1 MKLAHLKY
9 VIGSINNKEK
19 SNLQK
24 ITNSKMKQ
32 SSLSIFAEDILKDY
46 GTFMEQHDSKMQLLR
61 KQMLNNGTEEQ
72 LLTSVLPAIEIKYIE
87 NDSINGFFNLRLTE
101 PELLANK
108 PLTTLS
114 NLCNQCNDLTQIA
127 QQLQLKFLST
137 SNQIETLQISL
148 GISPNM
154 SLEHILCKMSSAID
168 FFCQVYFML
177 KRAIAVLQ
185 NIWMQIT
192 SYASIAIDIHE
203 AHLFNIFDAMAEL
216 LQHIVTF
223 NEITEQ
229 SNLSSKWSFYRKWLQ
244 TLAKNSETFERCSSF
259 ELNGL
264 ETSLNDIENVI
275 TGNIFRIFLHSL
287 LETKRQLNLK
297 DANVNYITQHSNA
310 YIRKLMSCLE
320 ANQAHEF
327 KHYEDPKYLLRLTA
341 FICVLHQLGI
351 LLDGKLL
358 KNALDTLLRYQR
370 VSLERNVYW
379 SPQAFIAKHAKTLLK
394 AQDKPHDNLKQYLAT
409 VERINGNDFKT
420 CRQLGT
426 QLTLWS
432 ISMQRVF
439 TTGCFDQLK
448 SFSKLIIQG
457 QGYANQVNNLIDGL
471 IKRHLTL
478 NLPVGKATL
487 FTICKLMQ
495 YLQVLQKI
503 FADNQTLCIRFMS
516 SLLQWQKQKIQ
527 HLLML
532 TKKSIVDLKLMQKK
546 MSILTTL
553 KLSEKSIKGY
563 PNKRQLNMVN
573 LALSEYLDKDRTL
586 PADKQKLLKSISLRT
601 HNLCRLQRNMLGQF
615 DATQLIS
622 NYDALALASEAG
634 LKEYVQQQHNPYQL
648 QNLFAAS
655 SKLDKNLGLFQLG
668 DGSCQTTQKLLDCER
683 DFLCNHLEYLLR
695 VEALSHLF
703 LSQEHPFTQT
713 TIDYRSCIKVPATE
727 VNGAYNILKDNL
739 ENYFTA
745 TFYNLTTIAP
755 HDWKSYEKMRHLA
768 NKLLQLRPVDDY
780 LPNQIIDQGI
790 DVLQIMRNI
799 HTFAS
804 SYAYNMN
811 LQLFVEMQSRNKHL
825 DIIGTRHVANSVQ
838 THGTGIINTTVN
850 FIYQFL
856 RQKFYTFS
864 TFLHDEHIK
873 SRLLK
878 EYRYHAE
885 QKHKKPYQSYPYER
899 AESFIKKIRKLG
911 VSSNGETY
919 MDLFRKVITQVG
931 NAVGYVRLLQS
942 GSKNANF
949 RSRSF
954 MSRFHSNFMRGE
966 AKDLDPTTM
975 GSIREYE
982 KSVEHLKECYS
993 DCTNY
998 FKLLMQGFQPFLCNP
1013 HNHHLRTFFLIA
1025 PALIMNYIDYRVKEK
1040 LKMYKKDQSKCSLFE
1055 DGFAIGLVYILN
1067 MLNQLG
1073 DFHELGWQLTT
1084 THQLNAERMKL
1095 KNTLATQAKNP
1106 SNSTH
1111 PTATDEKLLQTVAI
1125 TERHV
1130 NAFEQEYNLLYAT
1143 LSSAEIFFQ

>member
-1 MKLAHLKY
+1 MKP
-9 VIGSINNKEK
+9 
-19 SNLQK
+19 
-24 ITNSKMKQ
+24 

-46 GTFMEQHDSKMQLLR
+46 GTFMEQHDEKMQLLQ
-61 KQMLNNGTEEQ
+61 KQMINNNSLDEIGGSK
-72 LLTSVLPAIEIKYIE
+72 LLTSVPPAIEINYIE
-87 NDSINGFFNLRLTE
+87 SHFQSGSNLKFSE
-101 PELLANK
+101 AELLANK
-108 PLTTLS
+108 PLTTLA
-114 NLCNQCNDLTQIA
+114 NLCNQCNDLSKSA
-127 QQLQLKFLST
+127 DQLQLKFLNAGT
-137 SNQIETLQISL
+137 QIENLQISL

-154 SLEHILCKMSSAID
+154 GLEHILCKMSSAID
-168 FFCQVYFML
+168 FFCQIYFLL
-177 KRAIAVLQ
+177 KRIIVVLQ
-185 NIWMQIT
+185 NIWTQIT
-192 SYASIAIDIHE
+192 SYVATAVDVNEVHI
-203 AHLFNIFDAMAEL
+203 FNVFDAMAEL
-216 LQHIVTF
+216 LEHIVIF
-223 NEITEQ
+223 NELTEQ
-229 SNLSSKWSFYRKWLQ
+229 SNLSNKWSFYKKWLQ
-244 TLAKNSETFERCSSF
+244 TLAKKNEIFQHCSKFEI
-259 ELNGL
+259 NGL
-264 ETSLNDIENVI
+264 ETSLDDIETVI
-275 TGNIFRIFLHSL
+275 TGNIFRIFLQSL
-287 LETKRQLNLK
+287 LDTKRQLNLK

-310 YIRKLMSCLE
+310 YIRKLMSSIE
-320 ANQAHEF
+320 VNQANEYKNYEQP
-327 KHYEDPKYLLRLTA
+327 KHLLRLTA

-351 LLDGKLL
+351 LLDGKLM
-358 KNALDTLLRYQR
+358 KNALDTLNRYQR
-370 VSLERNVYW
+370 VPLSRNVYW
-379 SPQAFIAKHAKTLLK
+379 SPHAFICKHARTLVK
-394 AQDKPHDNLKQYLAT
+394 AQDKVQDCLKQYHASM
-409 VERINGNDFKT
+409 EKINANDLRN

-426 QLTLWS
+426 QIALWS
-432 ISMQRVF
+432 INMQRVF
-439 TTGCFDQLK
+439 AAGTFGQLK
-448 SFSKLIIQG
+448 SFSKLLLQG
-457 QGYANQVNNLIDGL
+457 QGYATQVNALIDSL
-471 IKRHLTL
+471 IKRHLAL
-478 NLPVGKATL
+478 GLSISKVTL

-495 YLQVLQKI
+495 YLQILQNT
-503 FADNQTLCIRFMS
+503 FASNQIVCIRFLS
-516 SLLQWQKQKIQ
+516 SLLQWQKQKMQ
-527 HLLML
+527 HLLLL
-532 TKKSIVDLKLMQKK
+532 TKKSIVDLKLMQRK
-546 MSILTTL
+546 MNILYTL

-563 PNKRQLNMVN
+563 PTKRRLTIVN
-573 LALSEYLDKDRTL
+573 LALSEYLGKDRIL
-586 PADKQKLLKSISLRT
+586 PADKQKLLKSIALRAN
-601 HNLCRLQRNMLGQF
+601 NLCRLQQNMLAQL
-615 DATQLIS
+615 DATNLLS
-622 NYDALALASEAG
+622 NYDSLALSDAG
-634 LKEYVQQQHNPYQL
+634 LKEYVQQQHNPYLL
-648 QNLFAAS
+648 QNMFAAS
-655 SKLDKNLGLFQLG
+655 NKLDKNLAIFKLC
-668 DGSCQTTQKLLDCER
+668 DEAYNEPSTTQRILDYEKE
-683 DFLCNHLEYLLR
+683 FLCNHLEFLLR

-703 LSQEHPFTQT
+703 LSQEHPFTQQ
-713 TIDYRSCIKVPATE
+713 TIDYRNCIKVSATE
-727 VNGAYNILKDNL
+727 VDGAYSILKDNL

-768 NKLLQLRPVDDY
+768 YKLLQLRPVDDY

-804 SYAYNMN
+804 TYAYNMN
-811 LQLFVEMQSRNKHL
+811 LQLFVEIQSRNKHL

-885 QKHKKPYQSYPYER
+885 QKHQNRPYQSYPYER

-954 MSRFHSNFMRGE
+954 MSRFNGNFGRGE
-966 AKDLDPTTM
+966 DKGLELTTE
-975 GSIREYE
+975 GSIREYK

-1013 HNHHLRTFFLIA
+1013 HNHHLRTFFLIT

-1055 DGFAIGLVYILN
+1055 DGFAIGLIYILN

-1073 DFHELGWQLTT
+1073 DFHELGWSQTT
-1084 THQLNAERMKL
+1084 TQQLNAERLKL
-1095 KNTLATQAKNP
+1095 KNILSAQNRDQSRAP
-1106 SNSTH
+1106 L
-1111 PTATDEKLLQTVAI
+1111 PTETDEKLLQTVAI

-1130 NAFEQEYNLLYAT
+1130 NAYDHEYKLLYAT